1 MPFAVAI
8 SLWSVYFRVA
18 VLGVSLIATAQE
30 LGYFGASFRIV
41 EVRRV
46 IFPYF
51 EQKRPMIL
59 RHEKR
64 DVAVLALEEIGWR
77 IVLVLAAGALHH
89 TSFR

>member
-1 MPFAVAI
+1 MLIDIVCVGAPQIAVNP
-8 SLWSVYFRVA
+8 
-18 VLGVSLIATAQE
+18 
-30 LGYFGASFRIV
+30 FRIV